1 VLGDQHGHLIHLGE
15 RDCSVQRRHQKVIEE
30 SPAPSVTPALRAA
43 LGEAALR
50 VAGAAGY
57 SSAGTCEFLL
67 GGSGQ
72 FWFIE
77 MNARLQ
83 VEHPVTE
90 FVTGI
95 DLVRAQIEIA
105 AGQPLR
111 WSQDEIRLRGHAIE
125 CRLYAEDPAHDDR
138 PSPGRIT
145 RIRPPLGPGL
155 RHDNGYADGDIVPP
169 FYDTMLGKLI
179 ASGEDRTS
187 AIRRARAALDA
198 YVVEGIPTN
207 RPLLAWILD
216 HETFQFGAATTDFL
230 GTKRPSDVEIVA
242 VPAFALAAA
251 VAYHLVAPAE
261 AQSSIGPA
269 SLGDWR
275 IAGQGILT
283 YWQTGA
289 DARPVS
295 AVADRAGWAT
305 WLVAVGRERFEARV
319 VDAGVGLVH
328 IRPVESSEATPAVAV
343 PCRVSRLGDG
353 LRVDAEGQSHCVR
366 RASPPTDLVAGSTG
380 GAAGRSTLEA
390 PLPGRVV
397 KIAVAAGDEVRARQP
412 LVIVEAM
419 KIETAIS
426 APRDGVVAAIR
437 CTVGEAVSGGQVLVE
452 LAPP

>member
-1 VLGDQHGHLIHLGE
+1 
-15 RDCSVQRRHQKVIEE
+15 VIEE
-30 SPAPSVTPALRAA
+30 SPAPSVTPVMRAS

-57 SSAGTCEFLL
+57 TSAGTCEFLL
-67 GGSGQ
+67 DGSGQ

-90 FVTGI
+90 LVTGF

-111 WSQDEIRLRGHAIE
+111 WRQEDVLLRGHAVE

-138 PSPGRIT
+138 PAPGRIT

-155 RHDNGYADGDIVPP
+155 RHDNGYADGDTVPP
-169 FYDTMLGKLI
+169 FYDTMFGKLI
-179 ASGEDRTS
+179 AYGEDRAS

-207 RPLLAWILD
+207 RSLLAWILD
-216 HETFQFGAATTDFL
+216 HETFRSGAITTEFL
-230 GTKRPSDVEIVA
+230 SVARPTIAGSIA
-242 VPAFALAAA
+242 VPATMLAAA
-251 VAYHLVAPAE
+251 VAYDLAVPPE
-261 AQSSIGPA
+261 VQTSIGPVGV
-269 SLGDWR
+269 GDWR
-275 IAGQGILT
+275 IAGQGIIT
-283 YWQTGA
+283 YWRTG
-289 DARPVS
+289 DTDTCVS
-295 AVADRAGWAT
+295 VVANLEGRAT
-305 WLVAVGRERFEARV
+305 WTIVIGEERFEATL
-319 VDAGVGLVH
+319 VDAGAGLVH
-328 IRPVESSEATPAVAV
+328 VHGDESLAASPAMAAR
-343 PCRVSRLGDG
+343 CRVSRLADALSVDFDG
-353 LRVDAEGQSHCVR
+353 RTHRLQ
-366 RASPPTDLVAGSTG
+366 RAAPPTDLAGGGMG

-397 KIAVAAGDEVRARQP
+397 RIAVAVGDAVNERQP

-419 KIETAIS
+419 KIETAIT

-437 CTVGEAVSGGQVLVE
+437 CAVGEAVSGGQVLVE
-452 LAPP
+452 LASP